1 MNSLTVRVNTLINN
15 FPPEYRIP
23 IVNALRASDGT
34 YLSFQSELIGAT
46 WDFPDLPV
54 EKIIEEICWDVA

>member
-1 MNSLTVRVNTLINN
+1 MINN

-23 IVNALRASDGT
+23 VINALRSSDGT
-34 YLSFQSELIGAT
+34 YLSFYSELIGAT

-54 EKIIEEICWDVA
+54 EEIMEEICWDVA